1 MSNDDKTKG
10 KMDFSKFRISTRG
23 SGLPVAQ
30 KVLMHVPVDK
40 PSKQKFVRVNPDS
53 DCRFECAILRL
64 DDDDKPFLV
73 APHLASA
80 VAQDIKIVDLRL
92 AIDRQT
98 NVILWPVPPIPE
110 DGNHNTWNQSQ
121 RQIAEMAEKSWVR
134 MSSNQATQSYEAIV
148 AQGEIPE
155 PAWPDLSFQE
165 ILEIAFG
172 STHIIE
178 DREHPALRKLWGIE

>member
-1 MSNDDKTKG
+1 
-10 KMDFSKFRISTRG
+10 
-23 SGLPVAQ
+23 
-30 KVLMHVPVDK
+30 
-40 PSKQKFVRVNPDS
+40 
-53 DCRFECAILRL
+53 
-64 DDDDKPFLV
+64 
-73 APHLASA
+73 
-80 VAQDIKIVDLRL
+80 
-92 AIDRQT
+92 
-98 NVILWPVPPIPE
+98 VPPIPE